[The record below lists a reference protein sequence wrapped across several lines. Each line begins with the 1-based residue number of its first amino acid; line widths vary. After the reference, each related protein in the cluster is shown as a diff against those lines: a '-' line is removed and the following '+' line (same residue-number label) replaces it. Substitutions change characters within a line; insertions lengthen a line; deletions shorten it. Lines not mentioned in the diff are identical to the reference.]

1 MASGELL
8 YNTELSSVLCD
19 DPEGCDGGTGKQ
31 VQEGA
36 DMCIRLTGE
45 GNGNPLCFSCL
56 ENPMDGGAWQDTVHG
71 VTESD
76 TTESL
81 HYMADSRC
89 CTAETNTT
97 ATTK

>member
-56 ENPMDGGAWQDTVHG
+56 ENPMDGGAWQATVLG
-71 VTESD
+71 VAKSQTRLSD
-76 TTESL
+76 FMFTGL
-81 HYMADSRC
+81 VPFF
-89 CTAETNTT
+89 
-97 ATTK
+97 